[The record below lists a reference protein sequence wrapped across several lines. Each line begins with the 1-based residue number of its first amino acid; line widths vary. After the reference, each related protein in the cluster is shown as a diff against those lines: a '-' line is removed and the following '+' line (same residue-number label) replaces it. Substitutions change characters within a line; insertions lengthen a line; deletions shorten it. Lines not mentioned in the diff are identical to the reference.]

1 MSRFVEMSSVELLKN
16 FAKVGNQESALSV
29 NGRDERQ
36 QDT

>member
-16 FAKVGNQESALSV
+16 FAKVGNQESAL

-36 QDT
+36 QDS